1 MIWQVCPMRIW
12 LPSTQCIAYFESA
25 STGRK
30 STQHPM
36 SGYADLYFCRTRS
49 QWRKRRSQSPPNSVG
64 TRFVTITKTYW
75 RSSIVHDTCCGELG
89 EGKLLVSASRSKPVF
104 CPTTPLAHSQF
115 ACEGIFFF
123 FLLLLNDFDLAPFC
137 NFLSVFCCFSGSVC
151 CIIVGTHSRKCRLI
165 RSATA
170 VIAETLRCRNH

>member
-1 MIWQVCPMRIW
+1 MTRAAVN
-12 LPSTQCIAYFESA
+12 LEKESC
-25 STGRK
+25 S
-30 STQHPM
+30 
-36 SGYADLYFCRTRS
+36 
-49 QWRKRRSQSPPNSVG
+49 SPPRVQNQH
-64 TRFVTITKTYW
+64 FV
-75 RSSIVHDTCCGELG
+75 LQP
-89 EGKLLVSASRSKPVF
+89 LLLIPI
-104 CPTTPLAHSQF
+104 F